1 MTRPTTCATLSA
13 TLVMTRAA
21 QQQQRNE
28 KQSNNATRCNAK
40 QQQQRNEKQQRNET
54 QQHATTKRNAT
65 RCNARNTL
73 QQQQNETQQH
83 AQHFATTCNA
93 TTCNA
98 LQQSET
104 KKRDAQ
110 HTHAIQHATF
120 GLQHAIFLQGATGV
134 MRHKKLFFKALGFF
148 YQICPKFSNII
159 PPLLHRVWMGTTVN
173 PSCHL

>member
-1 MTRPTTCATLSA
+1 MRAMQSNNNKATTKRNATTCA
-13 TLVMTRAA
+13 
-21 QQQQRNE
+21 
-28 KQSNNATRCNAK
+28 
-40 QQQQRNEKQQRNET
+40 
-54 QQHATTKRNAT
+54 TKRNAT

-73 QQQQNETQQH
+73 QQQQSKAQQH

-98 LQQSET
+98 LQQRET

-120 GLQHAIFLQGATGV
+120 GLQHANFLRGATGV
-134 MRHKKLFFKALGFF
+134 MRHKMLFFKALGFF

-159 PPLLHRVWMGTTVN
+159 PPLLHRVWTGTTVK